1 MWCSLLRSCSAE
13 VALRM
18 PSLLRAA
25 GLDARAAAVVMRV
38 VRNIVDTGRT
48 ITCTIHQ
55 PSVDIFEV
63 LTLTPFTAA
72 LATCLSQVWPVK
84 SQKQGSGYGAVCRV
98 C

>member
-1 MWCSLLRSCSAE
+1 MAIL
-13 VALRM
+13 VHG
-18 PSLLRAA
+18 A

-63 LTLTPFTAA
+63 LTLAPFTAA
-72 LATCLSQVWPVK
+72 IAGGPSQV
-84 SQKQGSGYGAVCRV
+84 
-98 C
+98 

>member
-1 MWCSLLRSCSAE
+1 MASLVRG
-13 VALRM
+13 
-18 PSLLRAA
+18 A

-63 LTLTPFTAA
+63 LTPFAASTAA
-72 LATCLSQVWPVK
+72 VTICPNQVYR
-84 SQKQGSGYGAVCRV
+84 SSCSSREINIELTFRSA
-98 C
+98 

>member
-1 MWCSLLRSCSAE
+1 MAIL
-13 VALRM
+13 VHG
-18 PSLLRAA
+18 A

-63 LTLTPFTAA
+63 LASCPFHRCSDELPKSGLPGRLQQQRT
-72 LATCLSQVWPVK
+72 TCC
-84 SQKQGSGYGAVCRV
+84 AVCHV
-98 C
+98 H

>member
-1 MWCSLLRSCSAE
+1 MANP
-13 VALRM
+13 AHG
-18 PSLLRAA
+18 A

-63 LTLTPFTAA
+63 LTPRPFYCCNSSWSKPG
-72 LATCLSQVWPVK
+72 LARQVRVAKEVDIVPSAMSAV
-84 SQKQGSGYGAVCRV
+84 GY
-98 C
+98 